1 MVTKALELLDT
12 DRLDIA
18 WPIVDFIV
26 PWVQTRSKLQ
36 EVPPEELQVMLN
48 MLETVIKRY
57 AFPSWCEVE
66 VEPDD
71 EQTAYSKYRE
81 MLKVLYLNL

>member
-1 MVTKALELLDT
+1 M
-12 DRLDIA
+12 
-18 WPIVDFIV
+18 
-26 PWVQTRSKLQ
+26 
-36 EVPPEELQVMLN
+36 PPEELPAMMN

-71 EQTAYSKYRE
+71 EQTAYTKYRE
-81 MLKVLYLNL
+81 MLKVLYLNLTRMKVLTPHLLNRVD